1 MEELRAIRPF
11 IYNGKNYS
19 TGQLFLA
26 PPQDAALLIAK
37 RCAERVSIAPG
48 TPVTKIESEPIEAET
63 KEFKVSKVS
72 KPKRK

>member
-26 PPQDAALLIAK
+26 PAEDAARLIAK

-48 TPVTKIESEPIEAET
+48 TPVTKIESTTIEAET
-63 KEFKVSKVS
+63 KELKVSHT
-72 KPKRK
+72 RKTKK

>member
-26 PPQDAALLIAK
+26 QPEDAARLIAK

-48 TPVTKIESEPIEAET
+48 TPITKIEAEPIKAET
-63 KEFKVSKVS
+63 KELKVSHTR
-72 KPKRK
+72 KPKK